1 MYPKDLSEAK
11 YEFFVKNRE
20 DAGIK
25 HLTDLKAFIECSN
38 TMNDVYENIDDY
50 NPTRKRK
57 ILTAFDGIIAD
68 IMSNKKFQ
76 AVLKELFTRCRKWN
90 TSLVFITQFYFYVP
104 KVGRLNSTH
113 YLIMKISNRKEL
125 QYIAITHSADIDY
138 KDFMKIYGECTKKP
152 HFFFDN

>member
-57 ILTAFDGIIAD
+57 ILTAFDGIIAE

-76 AVLKELFTRCRKWN
+76 AVVKELFTRCRKWN
-90 TSLVFITQFYFYVP
+90 TSLVFIPQSYFYVP
-104 KVGRLNSTH
+104 KVVRLN
-113 YLIMKISNRKEL
+113 
-125 QYIAITHSADIDY
+125 
-138 KDFMKIYGECTKKP
+138 
-152 HFFFDN
+152 